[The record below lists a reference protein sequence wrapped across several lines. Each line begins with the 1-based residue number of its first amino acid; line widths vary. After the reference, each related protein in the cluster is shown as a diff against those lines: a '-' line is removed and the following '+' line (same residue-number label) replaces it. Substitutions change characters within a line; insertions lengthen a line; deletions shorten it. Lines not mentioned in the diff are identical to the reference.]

1 VVAVNDAVHD
11 SRPPGDL
18 YCPTCERTY
27 LDGVHCPSDGTRLVR
42 IKAQIDPLIGR
53 NLDGRYTI
61 LEKLGQGGMGAVYR
75 GTQHS
80 VGREIAIKVI
90 SAHLVADRD
99 AIKRFLREAKLASRL
114 SHPNAVSVMEFGQT
128 DDGLLYL
135 VMELVAGRTLDQVL
149 KSDRVLRPERIV
161 RIGTQVCD
169 ALEGAHAL
177 QIVHRD
183 LKPANIM
190 LLSQGRDLVK
200 VLDFGLAKSVAPDQ
214 AATTMTN
221 AGALLGT
228 PAYMPPELALGGTC
242 DGRADLYS
250 LGVILFLL
258 GSGRLPFESE
268 SAHELIAMHGHERA
282 PAMTGVP
289 PALAAVIDRLLE
301 KDPNDR
307 FQSATEAREALD
319 ASLDSRMATTPP
331 AGTPFK
337 GGDTSPS
344 LGPFPATSQQFA
356 HLADTPPPK
365 ARSQTELHR
374 LVSSDTIVAGM
385 SSSAGGNAASAN
397 SVVDALPARR
407 SRGWLIPVLALAMI
421 GAGAGAFVVMRGA
434 NKPTTE
440 PAIAPHEPS
449 AIVTP
454 PPALT
459 PTPTPAPTAPPSPS
473 PTPAPTAGSAAV
485 AERPPE
491 PALPATATQKPAT
504 ATQKPAVMTVKKTD
518 KRGKPAT
525 TTAKT
530 KPTTGTTAATPFK
543 PSTGGINPSSTPPPT
558 TKPATGSGSAAPN
571 KGLPF

>member
-1 VVAVNDAVHD
+1 VVAVNSAVTD
-11 SRPPGDL
+11 SKPPGDL
-18 YCPTCERTY
+18 YCPSCERTY
-27 LDGVHCPSDGTRLVR
+27 FEGVHCPADGTRLVR
-42 IKAQIDPLIGR
+42 IKSQVDPLIGR

-61 LEKLGQGGMGAVYR
+61 IEKLGQGGMGAVYR

-114 SHPNAVSVMEFGQT
+114 SHPNAVSVLEFGQT

-135 VMELVAGRTLDQVL
+135 VMELVAGRTLDQVI
-149 KSDRVLRPERIV
+149 KSERVLRPERVV

-250 LGVILFLL
+250 LGVILYLL

-301 KDPNDR
+301 KDPDKR
-307 FQSATEAREALD
+307 YQSATDARDALD
-319 ASLDSRMATTPP
+319 ASLDSRMTTPP
-331 AGTPFK
+331 SGTQFS
-337 GGDTSPS
+337 DQTSPS
-344 LGPFPATSQQFA
+344 IGPFPAPSQQFA
-356 HLADTPPPK
+356 HLRDTPTPK
-365 ARSQTELHR
+365 TRSRTELHR
-374 LVSSDTIVAGM
+374 LVSSDTIVAEP
-385 SSSAGGNAASAN
+385 ATAN
-397 SVVDALPARR
+397 SVVDAARP
-407 SRGWLIPVLALAMI
+407 SRGWLVPVLALAMI
-421 GAGAGAFVVMRGA
+421 GAGAGVFLMMRGG
-434 NKPTTE
+434 TTTPSPAVTTPE
-440 PAIAPHEPS
+440 PAVTTPEPAATPA
-449 AIVTP
+449 AIQ
-454 PPALT
+454 A
-459 PTPTPAPTAPPSPS
+459 PAPTPS
-473 PTPAPTAGSAAV
+473 PTAAPAPTPSPVPAPAAAEV
-485 AERPPE
+485 AA
-491 PALPATATQKPAT
+491 PAPVATPVQAPATVTTKKPEKRKPAT
-504 ATQKPAVMTVKKTD
+504 AV
-518 KRGKPAT
+518 
-525 TTAKT
+525 KT
-530 KPTTGTTAATPFK
+530 KPAPTFK
-543 PSTGGINPSSTPPPT
+543 PSTGGINPSSTPAT
-558 TKPATGSGSAAPN
+558 TKPAGAGSAAPS